1 MYNYHHLV
9 YFEQYDSIID
19 AIAREKQLKKWKR
32 KWKDDLIRT
41 INPEMKDLYDT
52 L

>member
-1 MYNYHHLV
+1 MYNCHHLV